1 MCTCIHFLDRACVHI
16 QNLCVCWICTWRQ
29 RQHEIGQTKFKTYFL
44 LDRGGH
50 RTGHRTVAPWKPPF
64 GLESKNLEGGRSPVG
79 PPQQFQSGSSK
90 FLKREDNSGDLLG
103 TFWQEKSVNDRAK
116 GHLLSD
122 RASPGINYPTPSF
135 LHSGASMRMTNAD
148 SANDNNRERQR
159 GRKVLCTYRPDA
171 VSSESPEL
179 QYITGYGVNCLQP
192 GSDLQELHRNAQ
204 TTATKSGSFPLQSAR
219 PLT

>member
-1 MCTCIHFLDRACVHI
+1 MALHNNFKVAHPNFSKERTTV
-16 QNLCVCWICTWRQ
+16 
-29 RQHEIGQTKFKTYFL
+29 EISLERSDKKNQST
-44 LDRGGH
+44 
-50 RTGHRTVAPWKPPF
+50 TGPR
-64 GLESKNLEGGRSPVG
+64 
-79 PPQQFQSGSSK
+79 
-90 FLKREDNSGDLLG
+90 D
-103 TFWQEKSVNDRAK
+103 TFY
-116 GHLLSD
+116 